1 MVRRGLEMYGF
12 WMARLELGGLLSENI
27 NQVLDKAEKVPDT
40 VNLAENMDSG
50 HEDNIWEVSTGK
62 PRKITGRM

>member
-1 MVRRGLEMYGF
+1 MYGF

-27 NQVLDKAEKVPDT
+27 NQVLDKAEKVPDN

-50 HEDNIWEVSTGK
+50 HEDNFWEVSAGK